1 MQIPFINKKVQAGFP
16 SPAADYLE
24 KPINLH
30 DYLVQNVPAT
40 FLARVVGDS
49 MKGAGIFPGDIVV
62 VDRSITPSSGQTIV
76 AMLDGG
82 MLVKYWIDQHGQ
94 KLLRSANP
102 HYPDLIITEQS
113 DFLVWG
119 VVTGVVRKL

>member
-1 MQIPFINKKVQAGFP
+1 MKVSFINKRVLAGFP

-30 DYLVQNVPAT
+30 DYLVHNVPAT
-40 FLARVVGDS
+40 FLARVAGDS
-49 MKGAGIFPGDIVV
+49 MTGAGILPDDIVV
-62 VDRSITPSSGQTIV
+62 VDRSVMPVSGQIIV

-82 MLVKYWIDQHGQ
+82 MLVKYWIDQVGK
-94 KLLRSANP
+94 KLLRSANAQ
-102 HYPDLIITEQS
+102 YPDLVITDES
-113 DFLVWG
+113 DFLLWG

>member
-1 MQIPFINKKVQAGFP
+1 METPFIDRKVYAGFP

-40 FLARVVGDS
+40 FLARVAGDS
-49 MKGAGIFPGDIVV
+49 MIGAGILPGDIVV
-62 VDRSITPSSGQTIV
+62 LDRSITPVSGQTIV

-82 MLVKYWIDQHGQ
+82 MLVKYWIDQAGK
-94 KLLRSANP
+94 KLLRSANQ
-102 HYPDLIITEQS
+102 HYPDLVITEQS

>member
-1 MQIPFINKKVQAGFP
+1 MKIPFIQTKVQAGFP

-30 DYLVQNVPAT
+30 DYLVSNVPAT
-40 FLARVVGDS
+40 FLARVAGDS
-49 MKGAGIFPGDIVV
+49 MTGAGILPNDIVV
-62 VDRSITPSSGQTIV
+62 VDRSITPISGQTIV

-82 MLVKYWIDQHGQ
+82 MLVKYWIDQAGK

-102 HYPDLIITEQS
+102 QYLDLVITEQS